1 MGSSEAVAFPRPLTS
16 GGLPDPLLV
25 ELTRDNPVLRVRAPG
40 DKDVW
45 LVASQELVREVLS
58 DTSRFTSMFDPGL
71 EQYKSD
77 MVLLDPPDHTRMRRL
92 AAPVFS
98 AGRVQELASTIE
110 AMVAA
115 LLDDME
121 RTGPP
126 ADVVRA
132 LSLPLPAQVT
142 ALVMGIPEE
151 ERAPLH
157 QWVDPFTAGAPTV
170 ADSPDQSAGAEIV
183 DLYGYV
189 SRLVAER
196 IKNPGEDLLSGLIRA
211 RRGADAFTED
221 ELVSTA
227 ALLIVAGQETTCK
240 ALTRGALLL
249 TERELGPPERF
260 VEELLRHQSPIDTSI
275 YRAAKVDTELGGVPI
290 KAGEQ
295 LFISLQLANL
305 DPGARE
311 APDRFDPDRADQ
323 GHVAFGFG
331 PHFCLGAPLA
341 RVELAIAFTALTE
354 RFPGLRLATTRDD
367 LTWSA
372 GAVANAPTSLPVTW

>member
-1 MGSSEAVAFPRPLTS
+1 VGSSETVTFPRPLTS

-25 ELTRDNPVLRVRAPG
+25 ELTRDKPVLRVRAAG

-45 LVASQELVREVLS
+45 LVSSLELVREVLS

-71 EQYKSD
+71 AQYQSD

-98 AGRVQELASTIE
+98 AARVQELAPAIE
-110 AMVAA
+110 ALVTS

-121 RTGPP
+121 QAGPP
-126 ADVVRA
+126 ADLVRA
-132 LSLPLPAQVT
+132 LAVPLPANVT
-142 ALVMGIPEE
+142 ALVMGIPED
-151 ERAPLH
+151 ERAPLY

-170 ADSPDQSAGAEIV
+170 AGSPDQSDGAEIV

-196 IKNPGEDLLSGLIRA
+196 IKNPGDDLLSGLVRA
-211 RRGADAFTED
+211 RRGEDAFTED
-221 ELVSTA
+221 ELVATA
-227 ALLIVAGQETTCK
+227 ALLIIAGQETTCK

-249 TERELGPPERF
+249 TGRELGPAERF

-275 YRAAKVDTELGGVPI
+275 FRAAKVDTELGGVPI

-295 LFISLQLANL
+295 LFVSLQLANL

-311 APDRFDPDRADQ
+311 APDLFHPDRADQ
-323 GHVAFGFG
+323 GHVAFGHG
-331 PHFCLGAPLA
+331 PHFCLGAGLA
-341 RVELAIAFTALTE
+341 RTELAIAFTALTT
-354 RFPGLRLATTRDD
+354 RFPGLRLAAARED